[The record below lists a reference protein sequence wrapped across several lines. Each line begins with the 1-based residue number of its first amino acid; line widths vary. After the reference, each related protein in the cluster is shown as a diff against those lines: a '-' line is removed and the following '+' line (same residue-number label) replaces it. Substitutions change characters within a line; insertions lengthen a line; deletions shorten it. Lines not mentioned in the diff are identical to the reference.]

1 MYDEEEGTV
10 AEGHARPAV
19 SEASFDADLRSLA
32 RLDAEIDRLEA
43 EAKQLKAEKDELSYA
58 LAQYMLNTGCSKK
71 TLDGITYT
79 QKQKVFSKVEDKE
92 KLREWIF
99 QNDAVDLLMAVHAGK
114 LTAYVNEQ
122 LENGGTTP
130 DGVNP
135 NFIKYSVSVKR

>member
-10 AEGHARPAV
+10 AEGNAREAV
-19 SEASFDADLRSLA
+19 GEANFDARLRDLA
-32 RLDAEIDRLEA
+32 RLAAEVDRLEA
-43 EAKQLKAEKDELSYA
+43 EAKQLNAEKEQLSYD
-58 LAQYMLNTGCSKK
+58 LAQYMLTTGCSKK
-71 TLDGITYT
+71 VLDGVTYT

-99 QNDAVDLLMAVHAGK
+99 QNDAVDLLMAVHASK
-114 LTAYVNEQ
+114 LTAYCNEQ

-130 DGVNP
+130 EGVNP

>member
-1 MYDEEEGTV
+1 MYEEDGEGTGGALPSV
-10 AEGHARPAV
+10 DEG
-19 SEASFDADLRSLA
+19 SFDERLRNLA
-32 RLDAEIDRLEA
+32 RLAAEIDRLEA
-43 EAKQLKAEKDELSYA
+43 EAKQLSAEKEQLSYA
-58 LAQYMLNTGCSKK
+58 LAQYMLTTGCTRK

-99 QNDAVDLLMAVHAGK
+99 QNDAVDLLMAVHASK
-114 LTAYVNEQ
+114 LTAYCNEQ